1 MNTSALIMYL
11 VANILVIGI
20 TAYFFYKVLTTPP
33 SEPRDDESDYS
44 DVHGP
49 KTFDAT

>member
-11 VANILVIGI
+11 VTNILVISI
-20 TAYFFYKVLTTPP
+20 TVFFFVKVLRTPA
-33 SEPRDDESDYS
+33 SEIPEVDEDYP
-44 DVHGP
+44 DAHGP

>member
-11 VANILVIGI
+11 VANITVTVITI
-20 TAYFFYKVLTTPP
+20 YFFFKVLSTPP
-33 SEPRDDESDYS
+33 KSHQVDDDGYP
-44 DVHGP
+44 DAHGP

>member
-11 VANILVIGI
+11 VTNITVISI
-20 TAYFFYKVLTTPP
+20 TVYFFVKVLRTPP
-33 SEPRDDESDYS
+33 PDIPEVDDDYP
-44 DVHGP
+44 DAHGP

>member
-11 VANILVIGI
+11 VANITVIAI
-20 TAYFFYKVLTTPP
+20 TGYFFYKVLTTPP
-33 SEPRDDESDYS
+33 SEPQDEDSDYT